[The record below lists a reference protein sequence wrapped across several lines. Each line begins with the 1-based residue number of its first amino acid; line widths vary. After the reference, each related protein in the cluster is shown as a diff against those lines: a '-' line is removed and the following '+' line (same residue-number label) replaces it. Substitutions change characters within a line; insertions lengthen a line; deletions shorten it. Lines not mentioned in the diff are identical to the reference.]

1 MEPLEI
7 CVVALAVVIAVLAA
21 ACLHMRGRKA

>member
-7 CVVALAVVIAVLAA
+7 CVVGLAIVIAVLAA